1 MKHIKLFEDWT
12 KDYSDAI
19 KKAYAE
25 YAIVSII
32 SDYKYKQKGQKPVTW
47 KRGTE
52 MLASLG
58 TGPRGGINIRSVK
71 EGGFEVTP
79 AEFKKHW
86 TIVDKISKDE
96 FWKLVKKLPSGFD
109 DPVLPSGFRINEI
122 STQVP
127 AKMVGMDILGDD
139 EEDEEMAGPMGT
151 VGYLGI
157 DESKPATADTYRK
170 IKDFNLKALKG
181 FARKVGLPGDVV
193 DGIKDTESGI
203 DEIMGH
209 LYDDNWLIDIMKQ
222 GKVITLDEGK
232 KLKGWDY
239 TGTIS
244 YGSGKQGIY
253 YQYPNNIK
261 YYVEVT
267 PEEYDDYLEGGSL
280 KKKLEKKWAD
290 SGRAISQDEFRRK
303 YPLKGLNKYLSQ
315 GGRMWD

>member
-157 DESKPATADTYRK
+157 DE
-170 IKDFNLKALKG
+170 
-181 FARKVGLPGDVV
+181 
-193 DGIKDTESGI
+193 
-203 DEIMGH
+203 
-209 LYDDNWLIDIMKQ
+209 
-222 GKVITLDEGK
+222 GK

-244 YGSGKQGIY
+244 YGSGKRGIY

-290 SGRAISQDEFRRK
+290 SGRAMSQDEFRRK
-303 YPLKGLNKYLSQ
+303 YPLKGMNKYLSQ